1 MYTLIIYITLNTV
14 NTVNTRIE
22 RMEQKLL
29 SLPIY
34 LDISNTYVNPQIVKA
49 INNKLA
55 TSGKLNDIEEKQV
68 TEIDMLVLEQFGFR
82 FMKAFPKKYF
92 SDYSGRQNKTLDEH
106 ARRYNTP
113 SLLQRRINVL
123 DFLREEFEF
132 FVEHGK
138 DFAIDQQTGQATG
151 SAALERLRETKADRE
166 QIKLE
171 QDRGK
176 LVPAEAI
183 WIPMQ
188 EIASALKKLQFDL
201 YNSGNNEAAY
211 RVEETIATI
220 MQRYSAELSK
230 DYSETA
236 SDDEGENQDTV
247 SDVSGNTGTNGTAL
261 NV

>member
-1 MYTLIIYITLNTV
+1 MYIFITCITLNTN
-14 NTVNTRIE
+14 NTQYANT
-22 RMEQKLL
+22 RMEQRLL

-49 INNKLA
+49 INQKLA
-55 TSGKLNDIEEKQV
+55 TSGKLNDVEEKQV
-68 TEIDMLVLEQFGFR
+68 TEIDLLVLEQFGFR

-138 DFAIDQQTGQATG
+138 DFAIDNATGQATG

-188 EIASALKKLQFDL
+188 EIAVALKKLQFDL

-211 RVEETIATI
+211 RVEETISTI

-236 SDDEGENQDTV
+236 SDDEGENQDAV
-247 SDVSGNTGTNGTAL
+247 SDVSGNAGTNGTAL